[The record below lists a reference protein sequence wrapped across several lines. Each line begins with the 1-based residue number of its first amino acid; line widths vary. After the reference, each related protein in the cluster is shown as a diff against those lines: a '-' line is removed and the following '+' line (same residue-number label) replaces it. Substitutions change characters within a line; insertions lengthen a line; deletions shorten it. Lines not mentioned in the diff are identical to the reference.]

1 MNRTRLRAQ
10 LQQHEGRRAHVYRDT
25 VGKATIGVG
34 RNLEDRGL
42 LEDEIDLL
50 LDNDIT
56 AAYNDAARIVPG
68 LSTLSEDRQHALID
82 MVFNLGAAGLL
93 KFRKFLAAV
102 EARDFDRAAAE
113 MLDSKWAKQV
123 GKRAET
129 LAGMIRPK
137 SAQ

>member
-25 VGKATIGVG
+25 VGKTTIGVG

-68 LSTLSEDRQHALID
+68 LNTLSEDRQHALID

>member
-10 LQQHEGRRAHVYRDT
+10 LSLHEGRKAFVYQDT

-42 LEDEIDLL
+42 SDDEIDLL

-56 AAYNDAARIVPG
+56 AAYNDAVRIVPG
-68 LSTLSEDRQHALID
+68 FNTLSEDRQHVLID

-93 KFRKFLAAV
+93 KFTKFLAAV
-102 EARDFDRAAAE
+102 ESRDFERAATE
-113 MLDSKWAKQV
+113 MLDSRWARQV
-123 GKRAET
+123 GRRAET
-129 LAGMIRPK
+129 LAKMMRPN
-137 SAQ
+137 A